1 LKSKYLDILTTGL
14 RKKIPSILHV
24 FSEWDII
31 IFPNAESS
39 HANPPRRNG
48 KSAGKSAGYHR
59 AMEAMRAEEPGDT
72 GEDTSSD
79 VEQSENTGNESDGGD
94 EGSSG

>member
-1 LKSKYLDILTTGL
+1 MRNRATLT
-14 RKKIPSILHV
+14 
-24 FSEWDII
+24 
-31 IFPNAESS
+31 N
-39 HANPPRRNG
+39 ANPPRRN
-48 KSAGKSAGYHR
+48 GKSAGYHR